1 MAILPEIATPDRKV
15 RFDDDDDDE
24 QRKGNLF
31 FFFTQWRVF
40 IFVIL
45 GAFQSKSNVDSSD
58 IVYFLG
64 HVSSTSLW
72 YHVLRL
78 CRSSL
83 LDESDSCF

>member
-15 RFDDDDDDE
+15 RFADDDDE
-24 QRKGNLF
+24 QRKRESF
-31 FFFTQWRVF
+31 YPMARIHIV
-40 IFVIL
+40 IIIL